1 MWSKLAKLLQR
12 LSWHEYYRGMSAK
25 LLQTILYNAFLLLTY
40 EKMRLLI
47 KRIII

>member
-1 MWSKLAKLLQR
+1 MSY
-12 LSWHEYYRGMSAK
+12 HEYYRGMSAK

-47 KRIII
+47 KRGVVGASR